1 MFDIK
6 DTFFSIT
13 LKETVRI
20 TKYLVTL
27 NNIIATLPD
36 QI

>member
-6 DTFFSIT
+6 DTFVSIPI
-13 LKETVRI
+13 KETVHI

-27 NNIIATLPD
+27 NNIIAAL
-36 QI
+36 